1 MTKQEAIEMFG
12 TGAALARALGIAR
25 GAISLW
31 PSVLDQARI
40 DRVRGAAMRLGK
52 SLPGD
57 QTKRQEEGA
66 HA

>member
-12 TGAALARALGIAR
+12 TGAALARALGITR

-31 PSVLDQARI
+31 PSDLDQARI

-57 QTKRQEEGA
+57 QTKHQKEGA

>member
-12 TGAALARALGIAR
+12 TGAALARALGITR

-52 SLPGD
+52 SVPGD
-57 QTKRQEEGA
+57 QTKRREEGA

>member
-12 TGAALARALGIAR
+12 TGAALARALGITR

-31 PSVLDQARI
+31 PSVLYQARI